1 MKAPRYVIEALFAL
15 VDYCNKHPDCEGCGL
30 LDAAKKCAI
39 DDFPL
44 FDEDM
49 EVENDPC
56 KL

>member
-30 LDAAKKCAI
+30 LDAAKRCAI
-39 DDFPL
+39 DSFPL

-49 EVENDPC
+49 EEENDPC